1 LQNGRLSLNRVIA
14 SKANPFMK
22 VYTQSKAEADALFD
36 QIETAFAKHQVSP
49 TPINF
54 LVWYEYFLGQN
65 QELITMLDLGIKQ
78 HGYINVLGVRI
89 YEAFLIDKQ
98 ADTQELERAF
108 RKFLERMISR
118 LMDWTNSIE
127 QHTATLDSYLHEL
140 TTRGDMD
147 AQTLAILTN
156 NVLAT
161 TRSIVSSQSDMQQ
174 ELIVATTKIQAL
186 QKELASARNESM
198 TDTLTQLPNRRAFD
212 LRVEQNMQSTKQP
225 DQLCFIL
232 FDIDFFKKFNDTY
245 GHLIGDAVL
254 RFIAGVVQKVIEPS
268 QLLARIGGEE
278 FAVLIQHAS
287 LEQAQQLAERIRIKV
302 ANSQLKRKD
311 TGETIN
317 NIHISLGVS
326 SYKPGETWEE
336 WYQRTDKAL
345 YKSKEEGRNRTNISR
360 D

>member
-1 LQNGRLSLNRVIA
+1 
-14 SKANPFMK
+14 MK

-36 QIETAFAKHQVSP
+36 QIEQAFTQHQVSP

-54 LVWYEYFLGQN
+54 LVWYEYFLGQDA
-65 QELITMLDLGIKQ
+65 QLKAMLNEGIQ
-78 HGYINVLGVRI
+78 HSGYSNVLGVKI
-89 YEAFLIDKQ
+89 YESLLKDKQ
-98 ADTQELERAF
+98 ADTSELEQAF

-118 LMDWTNSIE
+118 LMDWTKGIE
-127 QHTATLDSYLHEL
+127 KHTQALDNYIHEL
-140 TTRGDMD
+140 TTRGDID
-147 AQTLAILTN
+147 AQTLASLTN

-186 QKELASARNESM
+186 QKELAEARNESM
-198 TDTLTQLPNRRAFD
+198 TDTLTQLPNRRAFN
-212 LRVEQNMQSTKQP
+212 LRVEQSMQSTKQR
-225 DQLCFIL
+225 DQLCLIL

-278 FAVLIQHAS
+278 FALLIQHAS
-287 LEQAQQLAERIRIKV
+287 LAQAEQLAERIRIKV

-326 SYKPGETWEE
+326 SYKPGETWDE
-336 WYQRTDKAL
+336 WYHRTDKAL
-345 YKSKEEGRNRTNISR
+345 YRSKENGRNRTTLSENQ
-360 D
+360 

>member
-1 LQNGRLSLNRVIA
+1 
-14 SKANPFMK
+14 MK
-22 VYTQSKAEADALFD
+22 VYTQSKAEADLLFD
-36 QIETAFAKHQVSP
+36 QIEQAFVQHQVSP

-54 LVWYEYFLGQN
+54 LVWYEYFLGQDG
-65 QELITMLDLGIKQ
+65 QLKAMLDAGIQ
-78 HGYINVLGVRI
+78 HNGYSNVLGVRI
-89 YEAFLIDKQ
+89 YESLLKDKQ
-98 ADTQELERAF
+98 ADTSELEQAF

-118 LMDWTNSIE
+118 LMDWTKGIE
-127 QHTATLDSYLHEL
+127 KHTQALDTYIQDL
-140 TTRGDMD
+140 TTRGDID
-147 AQTLAILTN
+147 AQTLASLTQ

-161 TRSIVSSQSDMQQ
+161 TRSIVSSQSEMQQ

-186 QKELASARNESM
+186 QKELITARNESM

-212 LRVEQNMQSTKQP
+212 LRVEQNMQSTKQR
-225 DQLCFIL
+225 DQLCLIL

-287 LEQAQQLAERIRIKV
+287 LEQAHQLAERIRIKV

-317 NIHISLGVS
+317 NIHVSLGVS
-326 SYKPGETWEE
+326 TFLPGETWDV

-345 YKSKEEGRNRTNISR
+345 YHSKENGRNRTSLAV

>member
-1 LQNGRLSLNRVIA
+1 
-14 SKANPFMK
+14 MK
-22 VYTQSKAEADALFD
+22 VYTQSKAEADVLFD
-36 QIETAFAKHQVSP
+36 QIETAFAQHSVSP

-54 LVWYEYFLGQN
+54 LVWYEYFLGQDG
-65 QELITMLDLGIKQ
+65 QLKAMLDAGIQ
-78 HGYINVLGVRI
+78 HNGYSNVLGVRI
-89 YEAFLIDKQ
+89 YESLLKDKQ
-98 ADTQELERAF
+98 ADTSELEQAF

-118 LMDWTNSIE
+118 LMDWTKGIE
-127 QHTATLDSYLHEL
+127 KHTQALDTYIQDL
-140 TTRGDMD
+140 TTRGDID
-147 AQTLAILTN
+147 AQTLASLTQ

-161 TRSIVSSQSDMQQ
+161 TRSIVSSQSEMQQ

-186 QKELASARNESM
+186 QKELITARNESM

-212 LRVEQNMQSTKQP
+212 LRVEQSMQSTKQR
-225 DQLCFIL
+225 DQLCLIL

-287 LEQAQQLAERIRIKV
+287 LEQAHQLAERIRIKV

-317 NIHISLGVS
+317 NIHVSLGVS
-326 SYKPGETWEE
+326 TFQPGETWDV

-345 YKSKEEGRNRTNISR
+345 YHSKENGRNRTSLAV

>member
-1 LQNGRLSLNRVIA
+1 
-14 SKANPFMK
+14 MK

-36 QIETAFAKHQVSP
+36 QIEQAFVQHQVSP

-54 LVWYEYFLGQN
+54 LVWYEYFLGQDTRLKKLVDEGV
-65 QELITMLDLGIKQ
+65 QQ
-78 HGYINVLGVRI
+78 SGYSNALGVKI
-89 YEAFLIDKQ
+89 YESLLKDKQ
-98 ADTQELERAF
+98 SDTSELEQAF
-108 RKFLERMISR
+108 RQFLERMISR
-118 LMDWTNSIE
+118 LMDWTKGME
-127 QHTATLDSYLHEL
+127 KHTHALDTYVQEL
-140 TTRGDMD
+140 TSRGNLD
-147 AQTLAILTN
+147 AQTLAILTQ
-156 NVLAT
+156 NVLDT
-161 TRSIVSSQSDMQQ
+161 TRHIVSSQSDMQQ

-186 QKELASARNESM
+186 QKELAKARNESL
-198 TDTLTQLPNRRAFD
+198 TDTLTQLPNRRAFEQ
-212 LRVEQNMQSTKQP
+212 RVEQGMQSTKQR
-225 DQLCFIL
+225 DQLCLIL

-268 QLLARIGGEE
+268 QMLARIGGEE

-287 LEQAQQLAERIRIKV
+287 LAQAEQLAERIRIKV

-317 NIHISLGVS
+317 NLHVSLGVS
-326 SYKPGETWEE
+326 SYKPGESWDE

-345 YKSKEEGRNRTNISR
+345 YHSKENGRNRSTKAE

>member
-1 LQNGRLSLNRVIA
+1 
-14 SKANPFMK
+14 MK
-22 VYTQSKAEADALFD
+22 VYTQSKAEADVLFD
-36 QIETAFAKHQVSP
+36 QIETAFAQHSVSP

-54 LVWYEYFLGQN
+54 LVWYEYFLGQDG
-65 QELITMLDLGIKQ
+65 QLKAMLDAGIQ
-78 HGYINVLGVRI
+78 HNGYSNVLGVRI
-89 YEAFLIDKQ
+89 YESLLKDKQ
-98 ADTQELERAF
+98 ADTSELEQAF

-118 LMDWTNSIE
+118 LMDWTKGIE
-127 QHTATLDSYLHEL
+127 KHTQALDTYIQDL
-140 TTRGDMD
+140 TTRGDID
-147 AQTLAILTN
+147 AQTLASLTQ

-161 TRSIVSSQSDMQQ
+161 TRSIVSSQSEMQQ

-186 QKELASARNESM
+186 QKELITARNESM

-212 LRVEQNMQSTKQP
+212 LRVEQSMQSTKQR
-225 DQLCFIL
+225 DQLCLIL

-287 LEQAQQLAERIRIKV
+287 LEQAHQLAERIRIKV

-317 NIHISLGVS
+317 NIHVSLGVS
-326 SYKPGETWEE
+326 TFQPGETWDV

-345 YKSKEEGRNRTNISR
+345 YHSKENGRNRTSLA
-360 D
+360 DA

>member
-1 LQNGRLSLNRVIA
+1 
-14 SKANPFMK
+14 MK
-22 VYTQSKAEADALFD
+22 VYTQSKAEADVLFD
-36 QIETAFAKHQVSP
+36 QIETAFAQHQVSP

-54 LVWYEYFLGQN
+54 LVWYEYFLGQDT
-65 QELITMLDLGIKQ
+65 QLKAMLDAGIQ
-78 HGYINVLGVRI
+78 HNGYTNVLGVRI
-89 YEAFLIDKQ
+89 YESLLKDKQ
-98 ADTQELERAF
+98 ADTSELEQAF

-118 LMDWTNSIE
+118 LMDWTKGME
-127 QHTATLDSYLHEL
+127 KHTQALDTYIHDL
-140 TTRGDMD
+140 TTRGDID
-147 AQTLAILTN
+147 AQTLASLTH

-174 ELIVATTKIQAL
+174 ELIIATTKIQAL
-186 QKELASARNESM
+186 QKELVEARNESM

-212 LRVEQNMQSTKQP
+212 LRVEQSMQATKQR
-225 DQLCFIL
+225 DQLCLIL
-232 FDIDFFKKFNDTY
+232 FDIDFFKKFNDAY

-254 RFIAGVVQKVIEPS
+254 RFIAGVVQKAIEPS

-287 LEQAQQLAERIRIKV
+287 LAQAQQLAERIRIKV

-317 NIHISLGVS
+317 NIHVSLGVS

-336 WYQRTDKAL
+336 WYHRTDKAL
-345 YKSKEEGRNRTNISR
+345 YQSKQQGRNRTTHVN

>member
-1 LQNGRLSLNRVIA
+1 
-14 SKANPFMK
+14 
-22 VYTQSKAEADALFD
+22 
-36 QIETAFAKHQVSP
+36 
-49 TPINF
+49 
-54 LVWYEYFLGQN
+54 
-65 QELITMLDLGIKQ
+65 
-78 HGYINVLGVRI
+78 
-89 YEAFLIDKQ
+89 
-98 ADTQELERAF
+98 
-108 RKFLERMISR
+108 
-118 LMDWTNSIE
+118 
-127 QHTATLDSYLHEL
+127 
-140 TTRGDMD
+140 
-147 AQTLAILTN
+147 
-156 NVLAT
+156 
-161 TRSIVSSQSDMQQ
+161 MQQ